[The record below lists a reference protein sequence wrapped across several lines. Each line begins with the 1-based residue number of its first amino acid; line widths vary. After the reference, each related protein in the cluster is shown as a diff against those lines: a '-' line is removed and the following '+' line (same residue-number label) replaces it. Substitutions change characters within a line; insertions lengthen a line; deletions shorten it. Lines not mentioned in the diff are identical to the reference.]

1 MITGF
6 HSIFVHN
13 KTMGTNNR
21 GEAPTN
27 NIVWVMH
34 MKSTSEPIVVFTSR
48 IPTEKYFPERAGLH
62 ERLGNCRGLFIIIMD
77 VLQADIEKE
86 ANFELQQR
94 RWKHTFEAHGIIARR
109 GKTEY
114 MHMHRPRK

>member
-6 HSIFVHN
+6 YSIFVHN

-34 MKSTSEPIVVFTSR
+34 MKSTSEPIVVITSR
-48 IPTEKYFPERAGLH
+48 IPTGKYFPERAGLH
-62 ERLGNCRGLFIIIMD
+62 ERLGNSIYNHHGCTTGRYRKRGQL
-77 VLQADIEKE
+77 
-86 ANFELQQR
+86 
-94 RWKHTFEAHGIIARR
+94 
-109 GKTEY
+109 
-114 MHMHRPRK
+114 

>member
-1 MITGF
+1 
-6 HSIFVHN
+6 
-13 KTMGTNNR
+13 
-21 GEAPTN
+21 
-27 NIVWVMH
+27 
-34 MKSTSEPIVVFTSR
+34 
-48 IPTEKYFPERAGLH
+48 
-62 ERLGNCRGLFIIIMD
+62 MD

-114 MHMHRPRK
+114 MHMHRPENEQTHPHYYQQFNDLGSLSPVI